1 MGFLSSFF
9 GISDANSL
17 VEHNKLIVL
26 TKKQARENSVFINI
40 MNDLA
45 LSPFGQEQGVKF
57 SKDDEVF
64 IMAYAYA
71 RRFAACALYLR
82 GIVKKDIVMHT
93 QIMWRNYALQT
104 SGEMDFQEKASNY
117 ANDFLQTYNAKF
129 TKEFIMMLSNYV
141 ILFKVKNDYK
151 LGIGKFID
159 GDDWLIDFIE
169 TKINK
174 NPKFRNF
181 ISAVN
186 NDTQL
191 SDILNEL
198 KGAISNTF
206 NDWDDAYQFVCE
218 QLDAASFG
226 NAISKNFVLD
236 SGVPYDDYAN
246 GMNRFSEKG
255 GEILIN
261 TIGQMSM
268 PQELMALMQLY
279 IVDRIMEEYNIGKYN
294 DEIPF

>member
-1 MGFLSSFF
+1 MLPSVLNTIVFVFITLSSFV
-9 GISDANSL
+9 IP
-17 VEHNKLIVL
+17 K
-26 TKKQARENSVFINI
+26 IN
-40 MNDLA
+40 NN
-45 LSPFGQEQGVKF
+45 E
-57 SKDDEVF
+57 
-64 IMAYAYA
+64 
-71 RRFAACALYLR
+71 
-82 GIVKKDIVMHT
+82 
-93 QIMWRNYALQT
+93 
-104 SGEMDFQEKASNY
+104 
-117 ANDFLQTYNAKF
+117 
-129 TKEFIMMLSNYV
+129 
-141 ILFKVKNDYK
+141 K
-151 LGIGKFID
+151 LGIGKFVD

-206 NDWDDAYQFVCE
+206 NDWDDAYEFVCE

-236 SGVPYDDYAN
+236 SKVPYDDYAN

>member
-17 VEHNKLIVL
+17 VEHNKLIAL

-82 GIVKKDIVMHT
+82 GILKRDIVAYT
-93 QIMWRNYALQT
+93 QDIWYNYGMQT
-104 SGEMDFQEKASNY
+104 SGEVEFQEKASDY
-117 ANDFLQTYNAKF
+117 ANEFLQTYSKKF
-129 TKEFIMMLSNYV
+129 TKEFVITLSSFV
-141 ILFKVKNDYK
+141 IPKINNNEK
-151 LGIGKFID
+151 LGIGKFVD

-191 SDILNEL
+191 SDILNKL

-206 NDWDDAYQFVCE
+206 NDWDDAYEFVCE

-236 SGVPYDDYAN
+236 SKVPYDDYAN

-268 PQELMALMQLY
+268 PQEVMALMQLY

-294 DEIPF
+294 DEISF